1 MRKQVAIPIL
11 LALLIDFPLLA
22 GGAGGSGQPDTG
34 TASVTQADSPSS
46 DVQAQ
51 SSGDVTAEVSTELS
65 ALGLL
70 GERDFGKDKI
80 VFYSRSYNGEWSSDL
95 LYDTINGEI
104 LQDAI
109 AIRND
114 RLQSQYNV
122 VFEEKKSGEQSFAT
136 TAKKEITAGDPDFD
150 VLYVSIR
157 DAASLATDGCLI
169 ELGSVPHLSLDESR
183 WSPFLTKQMTIAG
196 KKYYATG
203 EITTIDDISIRAV
216 FFNKTMLNS
225 LEGNLDLYQL
235 VDDNGWTLEELF
247 RLVNLAYVDVGE
259 DGKIELGTDS
269 IGLLAE
275 GTLGYQ
281 LLMGTGEKIVGKNA
295 DDLPY
300 ISITES
306 RPIDVVDLLT
316 SKIAGNASVQ
326 TGSSVYVPFAGGNIL
341 FALVTIARERNLQS
355 YDIDFGIVPY
365 PRYNADQEKY
375 HCYSDSYCPNA
386 ICFPFNVDSARLE
399 AAGFICEAMA
409 VESVNAVTP
418 SFYDLCM
425 KTRFSKDVRMGDM
438 LDIIRDDYMIDL
450 ADVYLSVWSLRT
462 PVTNAISEGK
472 PLSSLVKSTF
482 STGQKKIDRTVDA
495 IRAIDH

>member
-11 LALLIDFPLLA
+11 LALLIVFPLLA
-22 GGAGGSGQPDTG
+22 GCAGGSGQPDTG

-216 FFNKTMLNS
+216 FFNKTMLGS
-225 LEGNLDLYQL
+225 IEGGLDLYDM
-235 VDDNGWTLEELF
+235 VDSGSWTLEEMF
-247 RLVNLAYVDVGE
+247 RLVNKAYVDVGE
-259 DGKIELGTDS
+259 DGKIELGLDS

-281 LLMGTGEKIVGKNA
+281 LLMGTGEKIVGKDA

-306 RPIDVVDLLT
+306 RPIDVVDFL
-316 SKIAGNASVQ
+316 
-326 TGSSVYVPFAGGNIL
+326 
-341 FALVTIARERNLQS
+341 
-355 YDIDFGIVPY
+355 
-365 PRYNADQEKY
+365 
-375 HCYSDSYCPNA
+375 
-386 ICFPFNVDSARLE
+386 
-399 AAGFICEAMA
+399 
-409 VESVNAVTP
+409 
-418 SFYDLCM
+418 
-425 KTRFSKDVRMGDM
+425 
-438 LDIIRDDYMIDL
+438 
-450 ADVYLSVWSLRT
+450 
-462 PVTNAISEGK
+462 
-472 PLSSLVKSTF
+472 
-482 STGQKKIDRTVDA
+482 
-495 IRAIDH
+495 